1 MEYLHSRTPSTTW
14 LDVDLVK
21 YNIEIVLGG
30 CGDTCLTELEIGTC
44 ATQEFSAGGYFWS
57 AGCRRANTMKTWDGT
72 RN

>member
-30 CGDTCLTELEIGTC
+30 CGCHADKEVTTG
-44 ATQEFSAGGYFWS
+44 
-57 AGCRRANTMKTWDGT
+57 
-72 RN
+72 